1 MATLFYSVRHLEH
14 IIKHIQAMERWKLDN
29 EVQKLKCFHCIKQRE
44 KQKITVFWDVPL
56 CDTVDKQQS
65 QRNLLLP
72 PSQQKSKLHGKDRL
86 KNSDTQWQ

>member
-1 MATLFYSVRHLEH
+1 M
-14 IIKHIQAMERWKLDN
+14 QRWKFDN
-29 EVQKLKCFHCIKQRE
+29 EVQKLKYFHYVKQRE

-65 QRNLLLP
+65 QRNLLPP
-72 PSQQKSKLHGKDRL
+72 PSRHKDRS